1 VDGAPQKRPRVLIAV
16 APGAVRQVS
25 IALGDAFDCTLVD
38 TVETGIQRLGAGSF
52 DLLVVG
58 YFFDNSQPFRLIT
71 QAKAT
76 SPRTPILLVRALP
89 LSLGRASEA
98 DIRAAYGQLGVAEF
112 LDFQRDVEL
121 LGLVEAQELL
131 RRLAL
136 HLLHP
141 ESRAGPPLGVT

>member
-1 VDGAPQKRPRVLIAV
+1 M
-16 APGAVRQVS
+16 S

-58 YFFDNSQPFRLIT
+58 YFFDNSQLFRLIT

-89 LSLGRASEA
+89 LSLGRTSEA

-141 ESRAGPPLGVT
+141 ES

>member
-1 VDGAPQKRPRVLIAV
+1 MDGAPQKRPRVLIAV

-58 YFFDNSQPFRLIT
+58 YFFDNSHPFRLIT
-71 QAKAT
+71 EAKVR

-89 LSLGRASEA
+89 LSLGRTGEA
-98 DIRAAYGQLGVAEF
+98 DIRAAYRELGVAEF
-112 LDFQRDVEL
+112 LNFQRDIEL
-121 LGLVEAQELL
+121 LGVEEAQQVF
-131 RRLAL
+131 RRLAVSLL
-136 HLLHP
+136 HL
-141 ESRAGPPLGVT
+141 

>member
-1 VDGAPQKRPRVLIAV
+1 MDGAPQKRPRVLIAV

-25 IALGDAFDCTLVD
+25 TALGNAFDCTLVD

-76 SPRTPILLVRALP
+76 SPRTPIVLVRALP
-89 LSLGRASEA
+89 VSLGRTDGA
-98 DIRAAYGQLGVAEF
+98 DIQAAYGVAEF
-112 LDFQRDVEL
+112 LDFQRDLEL
-121 LGLVEAQELL
+121 LGLEEAQKLL